1 MNVFLTGHI
10 GFKNAWM
17 LLYSNLLEYKSL
29 SFSISPAKNSLF
41 KLGSFKK
48 LPDAHTSDAVHNKK
62 LLTDCMVIVE
72 LAIVIHFTAQSQ
84 VLKS

>member
-10 GFKNAWM
+10 GFKNTWI

-29 SFSISPAKNSLF
+29 SFLISPAMNSLS
-41 KLGSFKK
+41 KLGCFEK
-48 LPDAHTSDAVHNKK
+48 LPDAHTSVAVHNKK
-62 LLTDCMVIVE
+62 LLTDCMMIVE